1 MILNIDAHCTHF
13 EEPNTHVAYLD
24 FGMPGMLPM
33 LNEDCLD
40 QAIRCSLALNGQIPS
55 FIKFDRKH
63 YVYPDLP

>member
-1 MILNIDAHCTHF
+1 MILNIDAQCTHF

-40 QAIRCSLALNGQIPS
+40 
-55 FIKFDRKH
+55 
-63 YVYPDLP
+63 